1 MNRRKILHHAR
12 MLFDYHP
19 DLFQSFSQADEI
31 LIYSL
36 TIYKNTNHLPHDK
49 KQEFEFR
56 NINSIYHLNTF
67 VSNLYVRYRQ
77 LNRQQLIERSLS
89 EYKAAKNVLDI
100 ATYILNEYYVELN
113 FPLHVYVS
121 RKLNLRTILNSN
133 FIANNFLT
141 SPKQISKYID
151 KVILT
156 RLGNKELNNQE
167 KELIIMAYEG
177 ALTLKGDLE
186 IKLFLGCLNLSP
198 DKMFDE
204 FQKYYDDKLIPYRE
218 ALNLPTT
225 LTSSQRFCSILHY
238 DFEV

>member
-1 MNRRKILHHAR
+1 MNRRKALHHAK

-19 DLFQSFSQADEI
+19 GLFQSFSQADEI

-36 TIYKNTNHLPHDK
+36 TIYKNTNHLPHDR

-56 NINSIYHLNTF
+56 NINSIYQLNTF
-67 VSNLYVRYRQ
+67 VSDVYVRYRQ

-89 EYKAAKNVLDI
+89 EYKTAKNALDI
-100 ATYILNEYYVELN
+100 ATYILNKYYVKLN
-113 FPLHVYVS
+113 FPLRVYAPS
-121 RKLNLRTILNSN
+121 KLNLRTMLNGN
-133 FIANNFLT
+133 FIAKNFLN
-141 SPKQISKYID
+141 SPNRISKYIE

-156 RLGNKELNNQE
+156 RLGNKQLTNQE
-167 KELIIMAYEG
+167 KELIMLAYEG
-177 ALTLKGDLE
+177 ALTVKGDLE

-225 LTSSQRFCSILHY
+225 LTSTQRYRSILHY